1 MKKTYALKP
10 RRNIFLLGVMIL
22 FSLFLI
28 DFTSAASWDFELGG
42 STGWSNEGNISTDIS
57 GDIATIN
64 AEFWIINI
72 TKPTAET
79 SDKAYILIKYAN
91 GTIASIA
98 NATFVGDTATFTTP
112 VHIITGYGSVFF
124 ATWSGETQR
133 VRAYKGAS
141 HPLGNTTWYS
151 TRARAW
157 SNDLTGSGF
166 SEIQTTFQASIDSVG
181 ISNTEPVS
189 ENYILV
195 DLTLPLDGSAISTAY
210 QEFSSDL
217 NITGSET
224 DLEFANAT
232 INIWWNN
239 GTVFN
244 TTLVTGLSGN
254 STSIQ
259 RNISGFSY
267 DSYLWNTYACYN
279 NASFGNCSWSE
290 SNYTFSYV
298 PFNNTGESYNL
309 STYETKNETFY
320 LNISTVAGTTNMG
333 AFLVYNGTSYAAE
346 HSCSGTECQIW
357 RKIDIPLVTTTGALN
372 ENKSFYWSIT
382 LFGTF
387 GTSTTTTTPLN
398 QNVTNILFSN
408 SGCQPLYNSSINFTI
423 YNETSKALINSD
435 FKSTFNFW
443 LGDGTVKDT
452 YNFSGTGQNHY
463 LFCVSHNQSY
473 ITNSEIELT
482 SGVNARI
489 YQFIKKIYN
498 NTLQIQKL
506 FIPDSAFIS
515 NIIIEVKNQGL
526 VPEED
531 ITVEISRY
539 YTEYDNYEIVENKIT
554 DEFGQV
560 IAKLVENNIIYKFK
574 FYDSNG
580 SLLKESDKVTVIC
593 RSSICV
599 IPFII
604 ETTDDYLD
612 RYENL
617 TLFDYELSFDN
628 TTNIVTYAWDDQRG
642 ESTRYRLEVIRY
654 KFNESTIV
662 CNTTSTTSV
671 SSLTC
676 NVGDTP
682 ASYTIQIFRGVIG
695 DEERRISYL
704 QIIVGD
710 YSSTFGVEGLF
721 WVFILLMIC
730 VGIGVYDP
738 KVGAVLYGVGF
749 IFMGILKIIYMPVP
763 VFFAN
768 TLLVI
773 LFVWAVKT

>member
-1 MKKTYALKP
+1 MKKNSVYKAH
-10 RRNIFLLGVMIL
+10 RNVFLLGIMIL
-22 FSLFLI
+22 FSLFLMDFASAFTNVTYQENFSDSEFLFTGSWYYSGKAI
-28 DFTSAASWDFELGG
+28 DGIWSGTGTGYWSYSKDIDGYYYFNYTKPAGSNSSTLLVVKDHLPIRNHTIPIGCWDSLETKLVFRALSSAGGACGVIWYCQNGTDWYEINRSCGDRTIYEEAIYWVNGVEGESDYIIYLLNATDNYNFTSS
-42 STGWSNEGNISTDIS
+42 
-57 GDIATIN
+57 
-64 AEFWIINI
+64 
-72 TKPTAET
+72 
-79 SDKAYILIKYAN
+79 
-91 GTIASIA
+91 
-98 NATFVGDTATFTTP
+98 
-112 VHIITGYGSVFF
+112 
-124 ATWSGETQR
+124 
-133 VRAYKGAS
+133 
-141 HPLGNTTWYS
+141 
-151 TRARAW
+151 
-157 SNDLTGSGF
+157 
-166 SEIQTTFQASIDSVG
+166 
-181 ISNTEPVS
+181 
-189 ENYILV
+189 
-195 DLTLPLDGSAISTAY
+195 
-210 QEFSSDL
+210 L
-217 NITGSET
+217 NITGTNYSYEWK
-224 DLEFANAT
+224 NAT
-232 INIWWNN
+232 YNTWFSN
-239 GTVFN
+239 GTLFN
-244 TTLVTGLSGN
+244 STLVEGLSGN
-254 STSIQ
+254 
-259 RNISGFSY
+259 
-267 DSYLWNTYACYN
+267 NTIVTLFLDDF
-279 NASFGNCSWSE
+279 SFGNYIWNVYGCYDNSTFGGCVWS
-290 SNYTFSYV
+290 SNNYTFQYV
-298 PFNNTGESYNL
+298 PFSNTGESYSL

-320 LNISTVAGTTNMG
+320 LNISTASGTSNMG

-346 HSCSGTECQIW
+346 HSCSGTTCQIW

-387 GTSTTTTTPLN
+387 GTSTTTTTPIN
-398 QNVTNILFSN
+398 QNVTNLLFSN
-408 SGCQPLYNSSINFTI
+408 SGCSPGYNASINFTI
-423 YNETSKALINSD
+423 YNETSQALINSD

-443 LGDGTVKDT
+443 LGEGTVKDS
-452 YNFSGTGQNHY
+452 YNFSGSGHNHY

-482 SGVNARI
+482 SGVNTRL
-489 YQFIKKIYN
+489 YQFIKQIYD
-498 NTLQIQKL
+498 NTLKIQKL

-531 ITVEISRY
+531 ITVKISRY
-539 YTEYDNYEIVENKIT
+539 YPEYDEYEVVETKIT
-554 DEFGQV
+554 DEFGQI
-560 IAKLVENNIIYKFK
+560 IAKLVENNVIYKFG

-580 SLLKESDKVTVIC
+580 TLLKESDKVTVIC
-593 RSSICV
+593 RSTICV

-628 TTNIVTYAWDDQRG
+628 STNIVTYAWDDQRG
-642 ESTRYRLEVIRY
+642 ESATYRLEVVRY
-654 KFNESTIV
+654 AFNESTLV

-676 NVGDTP
+676 NVGSNP
-682 ASYTIQIFRGVIG
+682 SSYTIQIFRQVDGE
-695 DEERRISYL
+695 EERRISYL

-710 YSSTFGVEGLF
+710 YSSTFVVEGLF

-749 IFMGILKIIYMPVP
+749 IFMGILKIIYMPLP